1 MWIKVAVQKNSQT
14 KESIE
19 ETLNGYPLFDS
30 EGRIISY
37 TVSAV
42 IKSAGINNAYQTCLV
57 SAFLLNELGVQGY
70 A

>member
-19 ETLNGYPLFDS
+19 ASLNEYPLFDS
-30 EGRIISY
+30 ESRSLSY

-42 IKSAGINNAYQTCLV
+42 MKSSGINNVYQTCLLSV
-57 SAFLLNELGVQGY
+57 FLLNKLGLQGY